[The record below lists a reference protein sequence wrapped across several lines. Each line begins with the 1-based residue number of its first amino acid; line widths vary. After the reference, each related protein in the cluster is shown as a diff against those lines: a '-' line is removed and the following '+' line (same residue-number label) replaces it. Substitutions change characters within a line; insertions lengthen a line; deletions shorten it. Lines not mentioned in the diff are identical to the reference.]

1 MSFDKYKTLIEED
14 DVVILYLNPNSMYA
28 IKVKTNV
35 VDKLGK
41 TVDNVFQTTYGALKV
56 KDLIGTEFG
65 SKVTLS
71 KGWAY
76 VLHPTPELWTLT
88 LPHRTQIIYTPDIS
102 MIILQLELRPGSV
115 IVESGTGSGSLT
127 HALARSVRPTGH
139 VYTFDFHEQR
149 VSVAQEEFSA
159 HGLGAVVTSRHRDV
173 CKQGFGEELTG
184 RADAVF
190 LDLPHPW
197 LVIEHAIRTIKGS
210 GLLSLI
216 ILQVVRIV
224 SAAVLASVI
233 RGEGQ
238 GLAIGGSVGVTGGG
252 ACGVC
257 ESKQREALRSGQA
270 SCVIFVYTELIQ
282 AKGMTQIPLPD
293 FYEDFVLG
301 GLYWFTLLSSIS
313 FSQTAR
319 SVGSTTDIEFC
330 TRWGECALP
339 PRNEIQEETERLGV
353 GSDYDGRGRRAQSG
367 GNLLKSRPCVIAP
380 DPARLGNWGRVLSV
394 PDFGSG

>member
-197 LVIEHAIRTIKGS
+197 LVIEHAIRTIKDS
-210 GLLSLI
+210 GG
-216 ILQVVRIV
+216 RF
-224 SAAVLASVI
+224 
-233 RGEGQ
+233 
-238 GLAIGGSVGVTGGG
+238 
-252 ACGVC
+252 C
-257 ESKQREALRSGQA
+257 
-270 SCVIFVYTELIQ
+270 
-282 AKGMTQIPLPD
+282 
-293 FYEDFVLG
+293 
-301 GLYWFTLLSSIS
+301 S
-313 FSQTAR
+313 FSPCIEQVQKTCETLHAE
-319 SVGSTTDIEFC
+319 GFTDIE
-330 TRWGECALP
+330 TMECLRREYCVQNRSFPLALTDKDDSGPKVHTMPCMILPANMPGHTGYLTCATLP
-339 PRNEIQEETERLGV
+339 PVWSRTQRQPAQNSTNPPGETPP
-353 GSDYDGRGRRAQSG
+353 Q
-367 GNLLKSRPCVIAP
+367 
-380 DPARLGNWGRVLSV
+380 
-394 PDFGSG
+394 